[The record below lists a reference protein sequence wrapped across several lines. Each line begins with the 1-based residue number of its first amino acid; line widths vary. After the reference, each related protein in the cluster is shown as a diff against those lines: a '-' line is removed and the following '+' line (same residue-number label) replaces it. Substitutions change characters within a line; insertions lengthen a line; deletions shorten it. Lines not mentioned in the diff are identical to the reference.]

1 MPGMSSQYNQAP
13 PPPHGYGPPTQAGA
27 YPGPQPP
34 VAENQ
39 QFGVVPPQNNVIQG
53 PPDQQPQGAI
63 NDAQLIS
70 FD

>member
-1 MPGMSSQYNQAP
+1 MSSQYNQP
-13 PPPHGYGPPTQAGA
+13 PPPTGYGPPAQAGT
-27 YPGPQPP
+27 YPPAQQP

-39 QFGVVPPQNNVIQG
+39 QFGMAPPQNNVI